1 MNTNLKTKFAEQT
14 EEVRKGTDRFISEN
28 NLLPIFLGVT
38 VGAAVQEF
46 IVSFNDNILMQLLTP
61 YLGQSYE
68 NVILTIGKFKLKTGK
83 LLKETIELVLTLGLM
98 YVLVEIF
105 VKKYVIKDKPKEE
118 E

>member
-1 MNTNLKTKFAEQT
+1 MNTSLEQKISERAEQ
-14 EEVRKGTDRFISEN
+14 VREGVNKFISEN

-61 YLGQSYE
+61 YLGKSYE
-68 NVILTIGKFKLKTGK
+68 KITLRIWKFKLNTGK
-83 LLKETIELVLTLGLM
+83 LLKETIELILTLGLM
-98 YVLVEIF
+98 YMLVELF
-105 VKKYVIKDKPKEE
+105 VKRYIIVDKPKEE

>member
-1 MNTNLKTKFAEQT
+1 MESKVEN
-14 EEVRKGTDRFISEN
+14 VREGVDSFISEN

-68 NVILTIGKFKLKTGK
+68 TFILTVGKFKLKIGK
-83 LLKETIELVLTLGLM
+83 LMKESIELILTIGLM
-98 YVLVEIF
+98 YGLVELF
-105 VKKYVIKDKPKEE
+105 VKKYIIKPKPKKEE